1 VTRPDQRASAIGR
14 IVARASERAGWV
26 ALGGVALAAAAIVFA
41 MAHFSLSTSED
52 ELISPTLPYRVAQTN
67 LARAFP
73 DLDPEVV
80 VVVDGATPER
90 AEEAAASLADR
101 LAADP
106 VHFRTVRRPDG
117 GPFWAREGLLYQP
130 IADVQASTKQ
140 LIAAEPFLGPMAA
153 DPSLRGLMASL
164 TAALQG
170 VDAGQAQ
177 LSSLATP
184 MQRLADTLETVE
196 RGKPAVFSWQA
207 LIGGADPRQLRKII
221 LIDPKLDYAKLEPG
235 AEASAAIRA
244 AAQGLAL
251 DPAHGVTV
259 RLTGEAPMADD
270 ELASLADRALPIA
283 IVALT
288 AIIVMLWFAV
298 RSAKVIAAIL
308 VTTLTGL
315 TVAAAMGLFIFKTFN
330 MISIAFIPLFV
341 GLGIDFGIQLSVRY
355 RTEHAP
361 GVSDRQA
368 LAAAGERM
376 GRPLALAACAIA
388 AGFLAFMPTAYIG
401 VSQLGTIAGVGML
414 IALALNLTLLP
425 ALIVLL
431 RPAAVAAATPPAQI
445 SRLDAA
451 IVGARRRVLAVSIG
465 AAVVC
470 AALLPL
476 LRFDFNP
483 VHLRNPNTESVE
495 TFFDLMRDPDYAPD
509 TLEVARPN
517 LAAAQALAARA
528 ARLPEVAGARTL
540 ADFVP
545 TDQPAKLAVI
555 ADAASLLDLTLDPIG
570 VAPAPSDAEVVQ
582 SLATTAAALRQAG
595 AGSDP
600 ASVQARRLAAA
611 LEVLARADPATRT
624 RAAATLMTPFAT
636 TLAQIQNALAAQP
649 VTLQTLPP
657 ELVRD
662 WVTPSGQARVSIAP
676 KGDANSDV
684 VLGRFIDA
692 VARIAPDAT
701 GTPVGIREGGRTVVA
716 AFLEAGALSFIA
728 ITALLFLVLRRV
740 RDVAITMAPIVLT
753 GLLTL
758 GSCVVIGQPLNF
770 ANIIALPLL
779 FGIGVAFHIYFVMSW
794 RSGGSHLLTS
804 SLARAVFFSALTT
817 ATGFGSLWLSSHPG
831 TASMGKLLMIS
842 LVWTLVSALIF
853 QPALMGAPPKDRAR
867 V

>member
-1 VTRPDQRASAIGR
+1 MIGR
-14 IVARASERAGWV
+14 LVDRSAARAGWV
-26 ALGGVALAAAAIVFA
+26 ALGGLALAAAAMVFA
-41 MAHFSLSTSED
+41 AGHFSLSTSED
-52 ELISPTLPYRVAQTN
+52 DLISPNLPYRVAETE
-67 LARAFP
+67 LARQFP
-73 DLDPEVV
+73 GLDPQVV
-80 VVVDGATPER
+80 VVIDGATPER
-90 AEEAAASLADR
+90 AEEAAQALTDR
-101 LAADP
+101 LAAQP
-106 VHFRTVRRPDG
+106 AMFLSVRRPDG

-130 IADVQASTKQ
+130 TADVTSSLQQ

-153 DPSLRGLMASL
+153 DPSLRGLMGSL
-164 TAALQG
+164 GTALQG
-170 VDAGQAQ
+170 VGAGQAQ
-177 LSSLATP
+177 LSSLTP
-184 MQRLADTLETVE
+184 PMNRLADALETVE
-196 RGKPAVFSWQA
+196 RGRPAVFSWQA

-221 LIDPKLDYAKLEPG
+221 MVDPKLDYTQLEPG
-235 AEASAAIRA
+235 AEASDAIRA
-244 AAQGLAL
+244 AASGLAL

-259 RLTGEAPMADD
+259 RLTGEAPMSDD
-270 ELASLADRALPIA
+270 EFGSLADRALPIT

-288 AIIVMLWFAV
+288 AIIAMLWFAV
-298 RSAKVIAAIL
+298 RSAKVIVAIL
-308 VTTLTGL
+308 ATTLTGL
-315 TVAAAMGLFIFKTFN
+315 AVAAAMGLLIFKTFN
-330 MISIAFIPLFV
+330 VISIAFIPLFV

-355 RTEHAP
+355 RAEHAP

-368 LAAAGERM
+368 LTAAGERM

-388 AGFLAFMPTAYIG
+388 AGFLAFIPTAYIG
-401 VSQLGTIAGVGML
+401 VSQLGMIAGVGML

-431 RPAAVAAATPPAQI
+431 RPAAAPPAPPPAQI

-451 IVGARRRVLAVSIG
+451 IVGARRRVLGVSIG
-465 AAVVC
+465 AAVLC

-483 VHLRNPNTESVE
+483 IHMRDPNSESVA
-495 TFFDLMRDPDYAPD
+495 TFMGLMRDPDFAPD
-509 TLEVARPN
+509 TLEVVRPN
-517 LAAAQALAARA
+517 LAAAQALALRA
-528 ARLPEVAGARTL
+528 QKLPEVAGAQTL

-545 TDQPAKLAVI
+545 TDQPAKLAAI
-555 ADAASLLDLTLDPIG
+555 SDASSLLDLTLNPIV

-582 SLATTAAALRQAG
+582 SLTATAAALRQAG
-595 AGSDP
+595 AGADP

-611 LEVLARADPATRT
+611 LEVLARADPATRA
-624 RAAATLMTPFAT
+624 RAQATLMTPFAT

-649 VTLQTLPP
+649 VTIATLPP
-657 ELVRD
+657 DLVRD
-662 WVTPSGQARVSIAP
+662 WVTPGGQARVSIAP
-676 KGDANSDV
+676 KGDANSDA

-692 VARIAPDAT
+692 VAKIAPDAT

-716 AFLEAGALSFIA
+716 AFLEAGALSFVA
-728 ITALLFLVLRRV
+728 ITGLLFLVLRRV

-842 LVWTLVSALIF
+842 LIWTLVSALIF
-853 QPALMGAPPKDRAR
+853 QPALMGAPPKKAAG
-867 V
+867 